1 MLVWHPVRLIAVSL
15 RNKTIILGA
24 IPVVASAVALS
35 LTEIP
40 GTSVDLSV
48 PYAAEGPGPT
58 FNTLGT
64 TGGKNVVDISG
75 TKTYPT
81 SGHLNMTT
89 VSVRHGMS
97 LPQAI
102 TRWATTNDT
111 LVPIEQIFPANQSP
125 EEVNKE
131 NQAAF
136 ASSEN
141 NATSAAMKYLY
152 RPMAVTVMSQPEGFD
167 EIREGDIIEGIDGK
181 KIAQPQDLVKAVR
194 SHKVG
199 DRVTLQV
206 QRDGKSQDV
215 SVPVRQG
222 ESDDAPILGITI
234 KQEPAD
240 GTTIDYHLDD
250 IGGPSAGLM
259 FTLAVVDKLTP
270 EDLTDGKF
278 IAGTGTIDAD
288 GGVGPIGGV
297 SHKIDAAKKAGA
309 TMFMTPSDNCA
320 EAMSGDH
327 DGVVLA
333 KVNNLSDAVTA
344 LKEVK
349 AGKEPKTCS

>member
-75 TKTYPT
+75 TKTYST

-141 NATSAAMKYLY
+141 NATSAAMKYLG
-152 RPMAVTVMSQPEGFD
+152 RPMAVTVMSQPEGID
-167 EIREGDIIEGIDGK
+167 QIRKGDVIEAIDGK
-181 KIAQPQDLVKAVR
+181 KIGQPQDLVKAVR
-194 SHKVG
+194 GHKVG
-199 DRVTLQV
+199 DQVTLQV
-206 QRDGKSQDV
+206 NQDGKTKDV
-215 SVPVRQG
+215 SVPVRKG
-222 ESDDAPILGITI
+222 ESDSTPILGITI

-288 GGVGPIGGV
+288 GDVGPIGGV

-320 EAMSGDH
+320 EAVSGDH

-333 KVNNLSDAVTA
+333 KVNNLSDAVAA
-344 LKEVK
+344 LKDAKV
-349 AGKEPKTCS
+349 GKTPKTCS

>member
-1 MLVWHPVRLIAVSL
+1 MSL

-40 GTSVDLSV
+40 GTSIDLSV

-64 TGGKNVVDISG
+64 TGGKSVVDISG

-111 LVPIEQIFPANQSP
+111 LVPIEQIFPSNQSP

-141 NATSAAMKYLY
+141 NATSAAMKYL
-152 RPMAVTVMSQPEGFD
+152 
-167 EIREGDIIEGIDGK
+167 
-181 KIAQPQDLVKAVR
+181 
-194 SHKVG
+194 H
-199 DRVTLQV
+199 
-206 QRDGKSQDV
+206 
-215 SVPVRQG
+215 
-222 ESDDAPILGITI
+222 
-234 KQEPAD
+234 
-240 GTTIDYHLDD
+240 
-250 IGGPSAGLM
+250 
-259 FTLAVVDKLTP
+259 
-270 EDLTDGKF
+270 
-278 IAGTGTIDAD
+278 
-288 GGVGPIGGV
+288 
-297 SHKIDAAKKAGA
+297 
-309 TMFMTPSDNCA
+309 
-320 EAMSGDH
+320 
-327 DGVVLA
+327 
-333 KVNNLSDAVTA
+333 
-344 LKEVK
+344 
-349 AGKEPKTCS
+349 

>member
-1 MLVWHPVRLIAVSL
+1 MREHPSDGSQPIKGAGKSAATVARTQRTSHSDNDVAPAVIADD
-15 RNKTIILGA
+15 I
-24 IPVVASAVALS
+24 ALS
-35 LTEIP
+35 
-40 GTSVDLSV
+40 
-48 PYAAEGPGPT
+48 AAEGRVFGHLSFTVPGSGLT
-58 FNTLGT
+58 VLSGR
-64 TGGKNVVDISG
+64 GGSGRTSLALSISG
-75 TKTYPT
+75 
-81 SGHLNMTT
+81 
-89 VSVRHGMS
+89 
-97 LPQAI
+97 
-102 TRWATTNDT
+102 
-111 LVPIEQIFPANQSP
+111 
-125 EEVNKE
+125 
-131 NQAAF
+131 
-136 ASSEN
+136 
-141 NATSAAMKYLY
+141 
-152 RPMAVTVMSQPEGFD
+152 
-167 EIREGDIIEGIDGK
+167 
-181 KIAQPQDLVKAVR
+181 
-194 SHKVG
+194 
-199 DRVTLQV
+199 
-206 QRDGKSQDV
+206 RDGKSEDV

-288 GGVGPIGGV
+288 GDVGPIGGI

-309 TMFMTPSDNCA
+309 MMFMTPSDNCA

-344 LKEVK
+344 LKDVK
-349 AGKEPKTCS
+349 VGKKPTTCS